1 MIKVG
6 VIGLGDIA
14 EKAYLP
20 VLSEVEGVET
30 HLFTRNQAKLKKLGE
45 RYRYSNLHDSLE
57 SLIKSGV
64 AAAFVHSST
73 ESHEEIVRALLEADI
88 HVFVDKPITYY
99 YETAKALVEL
109 ADSRGLLLMTGFN
122 RRFAPSYQRLKEIS
136 QPNMAVIQKNRRALP
151 GEVRQFVFDDF
162 IHVVDSMRY
171 LFPYAIEK
179 LTVTGRKKDG
189 LLHHV
194 MLQFESAEGTAIGI
208 MNRDSGTTEEKA
220 EVMGPEEKGVVYNVA
235 DLVIRRGREE
245 TKPETSDWE
254 PTLHKRG
261 FVQMVADFLQAVQTG
276 KQPSV
281 TNQDSLLT
289 HEICERVVSELE

>member
-1 MIKVG
+1 MAKVG

-20 VLSEVEGVET
+20 VLSEVEGVEI

-45 RYRYSNLHDSLE
+45 RYRYSNLHDSLD
-57 SLIKSGV
+57 SLIGSGV
-64 AAAFVHSST
+64 EAAFVHSST

-122 RRFAPSYQRLKEIS
+122 RRYAPSYQRLKEIG
-136 QPNMAVIQKNRRALP
+136 QPNMAVIQKNRRSLP
-151 GEVRQFVFDDF
+151 GEVREFVFDDF
-162 IHVVDSMRY
+162 IHVVDSLRY
-171 LFPYAIEK
+171 LFPYTIEK
-179 LTVTGRKKDG
+179 LTVTGRKKDSV
-189 LLHHV
+189 LHHV
-194 MLQFESAEGTAIGI
+194 VLQFESAEGTAIGI

-220 EVMGPEEKGVVYNVA
+220 EVMGPEEKGMVYNVA
-235 DLVIRRGREE
+235 ELVIRRGREE
-245 TKPETSDWE
+245 IKPETSDWE

-261 FVQMVADFLQAVQTG
+261 FVQMVADFLQAIQTG
-276 KQPSV
+276 KEPLV
-281 TNQDSLLT
+281 TNQDGLLT
-289 HEICERVVSELE
+289 HEICERVISELE